1 MGRRQTIDRDGLLDA
16 AERVVLRDGATHLT
30 IDAVAREAG
39 VSKGGVLYAF
49 ETKDTLIDTM
59 MRRVVADYERM
70 VAEYLSRTG
79 DTPRNRVL
87 AHVDANRR
95 EAAAVNA
102 RAVAL
107 MTGFLRAPTFHAET
121 LAFYRELFGHA
132 DASTEAGRR
141 MRLALL
147 ATEGAFAVRGY
158 GLYPFTDAEWQA
170 VHDDIV
176 TLLLAG

>member
-30 IDAVAREAG
+30 LDAVAREAG

>member
-16 AERVVLRDGATHLT
+16 AERVVLRNGAHNLT

-39 VSKGGVLYAF
+39 VSKGGVLYTF
-49 ETKDTLIDTM
+49 ETKDALIDAM

-70 VAEYLSRTG
+70 VGEYLAKTA
-79 DTPRNRVL
+79 DTPRNRLL

-95 EAAAVNA
+95 EDAAVNA

-107 MTGFLRAPTFHAET
+107 MASFLRAPAFHAET
-121 LAFYRELFGHA
+121 LVFYRDLFGHA
-132 DASTEAGRR
+132 DASSESGRR

-147 ATEGAFAVRGY
+147 ATEGAFAVRGF
-158 GLYPFTDAEWQA
+158 GLYPFTDAEWQS

-176 TLLLAG
+176 TILVAS

>member
-107 MTGFLRAPTFHAET
+107 MTSFLRAPTFHAET

-158 GLYPFTDAEWQA
+158 GLYPFADAEWQA

-176 TLLLAG
+176 TLLLEG